1 MIWYNGRMRKF
12 PCNLRLPFTPVAALL
27 LAAVAAQTLSAAVP
41 ALKHAPEPAG
51 GTGLRVRTLQ
61 GAQSVPPV
69 APKAMFY
76 RFRRGTEEWRETHF
90 NVHELWRTLQPNCR
104 WRDRKGN
111 ELVVA
116 SLVAPLP
123 VFDADHAKREDVE
136 AQMRTHAGAFTNAT
150 DEALADWV
158 AAYADA
164 TVAPSALK
172 AVSISALGEART
184 IDFGRPTRAGALFR
198 LKTGGWHYAAFTF
211 AQPPRPAETAR
222 LLRQFLSA
230 VDAADAGSGV
240 VKEGRW
246 LTLKVPGYAFKTD
259 LPESQA
265 RAFVKAMD
273 RQMEALQIAYRR
285 YVPPT
290 KPIGESTVRV
300 FATQEGYDDYLSR
313 ATGTEPG
320 RTIGLWSPSHE
331 ELLILDLGK
340 SDREKTQKTL
350 RHEAFHQYLFYA
362 TGGERHAVWFDE
374 GHACFFENVR
384 YDAGRNSVRVTDD
397 PRDRRPSAVGA
408 DPAKYAALVPEILML
423 DHEGFYAGT
432 LAEVNDRYA
441 AAWAAVYFLEK
452 GAGAF
457 EDFAAYRKVLPTYR
471 QAISSGASANEAT
484 RQGWETV
491 RNRDFA
497 ADFLRFWSKRTA
509 ARNYEPPQ
517 DARAVRRTSEARR
530 SDPVTEPQSPNT

>member
-484 RQGWETV
+484 RRGWETV